1 MIASSP
7 KTFLITGVSS
17 GLGRAFAH
25 GALAAGHRVIG
36 TVRRGSDADAF
47 AALEP
52 GRAHPLVLDVT
63 DYAAI
68 PGAISVAEQKA
79 GAVGVLVNNAGYGHE
94 GVLEES
100 SIDDLQRQFAANV
113 FGPVAMIKAVLPG
126 MRERRAGHIV
136 NVTSMGGF
144 ITMPGISFY
153 CGSKFALEG
162 ISEALGKEV
171 AGFGIRVT
179 ALAPGQ
185 FRTDWAGRS
194 MDRTPRSIPDYDVV
208 MDPLR
213 AARQA
218 KSGNQPGDPA
228 KAAQALL
235 ALVDAENP
243 PTRLFLGADA
253 LGLVDQKLDAMK
265 GERDRW
271 DATAHGNDGSKEWS
285 RCTPAS
291 SVLLKQPGNDAAM
304 APFNSTGPGSP
315 AFRGGPAIL
324 LPPPSA

>member
-1 MIASSP
+1 MLGAAS

-17 GLGRAFAH
+17 GLGRAFAE

-36 TVRRGSDADAF
+36 TVRRSEDAESF
-47 AALEP
+47 AAMAQD
-52 GRAHPLVLDVT
+52 RAHPLVLDVT
-63 DYAAI
+63 DYDAI
-68 PGAISVAEQKA
+68 PASVTDAEQRVGAID
-79 GAVGVLVNNAGYGHE
+79 VLVNNAGYGHE

-126 MRERRAGHIV
+126 MRERRRGHIV

-171 AGFGIRVT
+171 ASFGIRVT

-185 FRTDWAGRS
+185 FRTEWAGRS
-194 MDRTPRSIPDYDVV
+194 MDRTPRSIDDYDAV
-208 MDPLR
+208 MDPIR
-213 AARQA
+213 AGRQA

-235 ALVDAENP
+235 ALIEAENP
-243 PTRLFLGADA
+243 PVRLFPGADA
-253 LGLVDQKLDAMK
+253 LGLVEQKLDAMK
-265 GERDRW
+265 AEIAAW
-271 DATAHGNDGSKEWS
+271 DALS
-285 RCTPAS
+285 RSTS
-291 SVLLKQPGNDAAM
+291 FAA
-304 APFNSTGPGSP
+304 
-315 AFRGGPAIL
+315 
-324 LPPPSA
+324 

>member
-1 MIASSP
+1 MATTTS

-17 GLGRAFAH
+17 GLGRAFAE
-25 GALAAGHRVIG
+25 GALQAGHRVIG
-36 TVRRGSDADAF
+36 TVRQAGDAAAF
-47 AALEP
+47 AALAP
-52 GRAHPLVLDVT
+52 DRAHPLVLDVT
-63 DYAAI
+63 DFDAI
-68 PGAISVAEQKA
+68 PAAVADAERQA
-79 GAVGVLVNNAGYGHE
+79 GAVDVLVNNAGYGHE

-100 SIDDLQRQFAANV
+100 SMDDLQRQFAANV
-113 FGPVAMIKAVLPG
+113 FGPVAMAKAVLPG
-126 MRERRAGHIV
+126 MRARRRRHIV

-144 ITMPGISFY
+144 ITMPGIAFY

-194 MDRTPRSIPDYDVV
+194 MDRTPRSIADYDAV

-235 ALVDAENP
+235 ALVESENP
-243 PTRLFLGADA
+243 PARLFLGGDA
-253 LGLVDQKLDAMK
+253 LGLVEQKLGAMK
-265 GERDRW
+265 VELAAW
-271 DATAHGNDGSKEWS
+271 DALS
-285 RCTPAS
+285 RS
-291 SVLLKQPGNDAAM
+291 ISFAAD
-304 APFNSTGPGSP
+304 
-315 AFRGGPAIL
+315 
-324 LPPPSA
+324 

>member
-1 MIASSP
+1 VTNFAP
-7 KTFLITGVSS
+7 KTLLITGVSS
-17 GLGRAFAH
+17 GLGRAFAAA
-25 GALAAGHRVIG
+25 ALDAGHRVIG
-36 TVRRGSDADAF
+36 TVRREGDAAAF
-47 AALEP
+47 SALAP
-52 GRAHPLVLDVT
+52 DRAHPLLLDVT
-63 DYAAI
+63 DYSGIAAAI
-68 PGAISVAEQKA
+68 ADAEGHA
-79 GAVGVLVNNAGYGHE
+79 GPTEILVNNAGYGHE

-126 MRERRAGHIV
+126 MRARRRGHII

-171 AGFGIRVT
+171 AGFGIKVT

-194 MDRTPRSIPDYDVV
+194 MDRTPRSIADYDAV
-208 MDPLR
+208 MDPIR

-228 KAAQALL
+228 RAAQALL
-235 ALVDAENP
+235 TLIEAPNP
-243 PTRLFLGADA
+243 PVRLFLGEDA
-253 LGLVDQKLDAMK
+253 LELVEQKLDAMRA
-265 GERDRW
+265 EL
-271 DATAHGNDGSKEWS
+271 NDWEALARSTS
-285 RCTPAS
+285 F
-291 SVLLKQPGNDAAM
+291 AARAM
-304 APFNSTGPGSP
+304 VAE
-315 AFRGGPAIL
+315 A
-324 LPPPSA
+324 

>member
-1 MIASSP
+1 MASAP

-17 GLGRAFAH
+17 GLGQAFAL
-25 GALAAGHRVIG
+25 GALEAGHHVIG
-36 TVRRGSDADAF
+36 TVRRQGDAEEF
-47 AALEP
+47 AALAP
-52 GRAHPLVLDVT
+52 DRAQPVELDVT
-63 DYAAI
+63 DFDAI
-68 PGAISVAEQKA
+68 PAAVATAEQQA
-79 GAVGVLVNNAGYGHE
+79 GPVDVLVNNAGYGHE

-100 SIDDLQRQFAANV
+100 SMDDLQRQFAANV
-113 FGPVAMIKAVLPG
+113 FGPVAMMKAVLPG
-126 MRERRAGHIV
+126 MRARRRGHII

-162 ISEALGKEV
+162 LSEALGKEV
-171 AGFGIRVT
+171 ASFGIRVT

-194 MDRTPRSIPDYDVV
+194 MDRTPRSIADYDAV
-208 MDPLR
+208 MNPIR

-243 PTRLFLGADA
+243 PVRLFLGEDA
-253 LGLVDQKLDAMK
+253 LGLVQQKLDRM
-265 GERDRW
+265 RDEISAW
-271 DATAHGNDGSKEWS
+271 EALS
-285 RCTPAS
+285 R
-291 SVLLKQPGNDAAM
+291 
-304 APFNSTGPGSP
+304 STNF
-315 AFRGGPAIL
+315 A
-324 LPPPSA
+324 

>member
-1 MIASSP
+1 MTAFAP

-17 GLGRAFAH
+17 GLGRAFAS
-25 GALAAGHRVIG
+25 GALEAGHHVIG
-36 TVRRGSDADAF
+36 TVRREADAAAF
-47 AALEP
+47 AALAP

-63 DYAAI
+63 DFDAI
-68 PGAISVAEQKA
+68 PAVVGEAERQ
-79 GAVGVLVNNAGYGHE
+79 VGPIDVLVNNAGYGHE

-113 FGPVAMIKAVLPG
+113 FGPVAMMKAVLPG
-126 MRERRAGHIV
+126 MRARRRGHII

-144 ITMPGISFY
+144 ITMPGITFY

-194 MDRTPRSIPDYDVV
+194 MDRTPRSIADYDAV
-208 MDPLR
+208 MDPIR

-235 ALVDAENP
+235 ALVEAPHP
-243 PTRLFLGADA
+243 PVRLFLGDDA
-253 LGLVDQKLDAMK
+253 LGLVEQKLDGMK
-265 GERDRW
+265 AEIAAW
-271 DATAHGNDGSKEWS
+271 DALS
-285 RCTPAS
+285 RSTS
-291 SVLLKQPGNDAAM
+291 F
-304 APFNSTGPGSP
+304 AP
-315 AFRGGPAIL
+315 
-324 LPPPSA
+324 

>member
-1 MIASSP
+1 MATITA

-17 GLGRAFAH
+17 GLGRAFAE
-25 GALAAGHRVIG
+25 GALGAGHRVIG
-36 TVRRGSDADAF
+36 TVRNEGDADTF
-47 AALEP
+47 AALAAA
-52 GRAHPLVLDVT
+52 GRAYPLILDVT
-63 DYAAI
+63 DFAAI
-68 PGAISVAEQKA
+68 PAAVAEAERHA
-79 GAVGVLVNNAGYGHE
+79 GAVEVLVNNAGYGHE

-100 SIDDLQRQFAANV
+100 SMDDLQRQFAANV
-113 FGPVAMIKAVLPG
+113 YGPVAMMKAVLPG
-126 MRERRAGHIV
+126 MRKRRSGHIV

-171 AGFGIRVT
+171 ADFGIRVT

-194 MDRTPRSIPDYDVV
+194 MDRTPRSISDYDAV
-208 MDPLR
+208 MDPIR

-235 ALVDAENP
+235 AIVDAETP
-243 PTRLFLGADA
+243 PVRLFLGEDA
-253 LGLVDQKLDAMK
+253 LGVVHQKLDAMK
-265 GERDRW
+265 AEIAAW
-271 DATAHGNDGSKEWS
+271 DALS
-285 RCTPAS
+285 RSTSFAS
-291 SVLLKQPGNDAAM
+291 
-304 APFNSTGPGSP
+304 
-315 AFRGGPAIL
+315 
-324 LPPPSA
+324 

>member
-1 MIASSP
+1 MTEA

-17 GLGRAFAH
+17 GLGRAFAA

-36 TVRRGSDADAF
+36 TVRRPEDAQNF
-47 AALEP
+47 AAE
-52 GRAHPLVLDVT
+52 RAVPLLLDVT
-63 DYAAI
+63 DYAA
-68 PGAISVAEQKA
+68 VADKIQHAEREA
-79 GAVGVLVNNAGYGHE
+79 GPVDVLVNNAGYGHE

-113 FGPVAMIKAVLPG
+113 FGPVAMMKAVLPG
-126 MRERRAGHIV
+126 MRARRRGHIV

-171 AGFGIRVT
+171 APFGIHVT

-194 MDRTPRSIPDYDVV
+194 MDRTPRSIADYDAV
-208 MDPLR
+208 MDPIR

-218 KSGNQPGDPA
+218 KDGKQPGDPD
-228 KAAQALL
+228 KAAAALL
-235 ALVDAENP
+235 ALVAAENP
-243 PTRLFLGADA
+243 PTNLFLGADA
-253 LGLVDQKLDAMK
+253 LGLVAQKLEQMK
-265 GERDRW
+265 TEIAAW
-271 DATAHGNDGSKEWS
+271 EKLS
-285 RCTPAS
+285 RSTS
-291 SVLLKQPGNDAAM
+291 F
-304 APFNSTGPGSP
+304 AP
-315 AFRGGPAIL
+315 
-324 LPPPSA
+324 